1 MSTNANINVK
11 VGDKFHSVYL
21 HWDGYPSAAL
31 KTLKENYATQEL
43 AELLVSHGD
52 MSILA
57 EKSEPDPKD
66 NEHSF
71 EHPQEGVSVYYGRD
85 RGEDNVDMII
95 GDKPDGGQEYNYLF
109 AEGKWGFVA
118 HYIVD

>member
-11 VGDKFHSVYL
+11 VGDSFHNVYL
-21 HWDGYPSAAL
+21 HWDGYPSAAFE
-31 KTLKENYATQEL
+31 TLKANYNSQEL

-71 EHPQEGVSVYYGRD
+71 ENPQEGVSVYYGRD
-85 RGEDNVDMII
+85 RGESDV
-95 GDKPDGGQEYNYLF
+95 GKTVTDKPQDTQQYNYLF
-109 AEGKWGFVA
+109 QDGKWK
-118 HYIVD
+118 II